1 MPKPRMLSSVPS
13 GSSCEQ
19 PAGST
24 GADGEALTTVD
35 VLAAATLGVGA
46 TVGAAALLLSL
57 TTGVGRIGFAFD
69 VHAVAPTATAR
80 LARPATAR
88 QLRTPMAAG

>member
-1 MPKPRMLSSVPS
+1 MRSSVPS

-24 GADGEALTTVD
+24 GADGDALTEVD
-35 VLAAATLGVGA
+35 VLAAATVGVGA
-46 TVGAAALLLSL
+46 TVGAALLLLL
-57 TTGVGRIGFAFD
+57 TTGVGRIGFALD
-69 VHAVAPTATAR
+69 VHAVPPIASATP
-80 LARPATAR
+80 ARPATTR